1 MGDKKGESYVD
12 ARETRGFNWDS
23 VRQRMTEAAVAIEE
37 SIDVSPEE
45 LREVWARRAAELAQ
59 LPSDE
64 DEGEHIRL
72 LLIQLGREVYGVD
85 AQYVFNVKPAELITY
100 VPRVPEWVAGVVNL
114 RGRIFSVVDLRR
126 FFGLPAAEIKKEDD
140 SEYGE
145 SVDHLVVVET
155 PDMEIA
161 LLVDDVLTVEPVP
174 VNRIQDTSG
183 TVRGLRPEYVRG
195 VVTYGGEGADVG
207 ENGSMVVV
215 LDLLALLADERLI
228 VHEEIV

>member
-1 MGDKKGESYVD
+1 MENKMDESYVD
-12 ARETRGFNWDS
+12 AGEARGFNWDS
-23 VRQRMTEAAVAIEE
+23 VRQRMAEAAVAMEE

-45 LREVWARRAAELAQ
+45 LREAWARRAAELAQ

-72 LLIQLGREVYGVD
+72 LLIRLGREIYGVD

-114 RGRIFSVVDLRR
+114 RGRIFSVVDLRC

-145 SVDHLVVVET
+145 RVDHLVVVET

-161 LLVDDVLTVEPVP
+161 LLVDGVLTVEPVP

-195 VVTYGGEGADVG
+195 VVTYDGESADVG

>member
-59 LPSDE
+59 LPSD
-64 DEGEHIRL
+64 D
-72 LLIQLGREVYGVD
+72 
-85 AQYVFNVKPAELITY
+85 VKPAELITY

>member
-1 MGDKKGESYVD
+1 MGNKMDESYVE
-12 ARETRGFNWDS
+12 AGETRGFNWDS
-23 VRQRMTEAAVAIEE
+23 VRQRMTEAAVAMEE

-45 LREVWARRAAELAQ
+45 LHEVWARRAAELAQ
-59 LPSDE
+59 SPSEE

-72 LLIQLGREVYGVD
+72 LLIRLGREIYGID

-126 FFGLPAAEIKKEDD
+126 FFGLPAIEIKKEDD

-145 SVDHLVVVET
+145 GVDHLVVVET

-183 TVRGLRPEYVRG
+183 NVRGLRPEYVRG
-195 VVTYGGEGADVG
+195 VVMYGGEGADVG